1 MEISPSAAFAAR
13 LQPKEKKMLLR
24 HWLPV
29 LLLLLTGAAAH
40 AQGTSQEDAACRPDV
55 RRLCRG
61 LGPEQSVVLGCL
73 KEHAGRLSKACRK
86 VLVDHGQL

>member
-1 MEISPSAAFAAR
+1 
-13 LQPKEKKMLLR
+13 MLLR

-29 LLLLLTGAAAH
+29 LLLVLTGAVAH

-61 LGPEQSVVLGCL
+61 MGPEQSVVLGCL
-73 KEHAGRLSKACRK
+73 KQQAGRLSKACRK